1 MNMWGSVQ
9 RAGKEERN
17 NILQKAITLY
27 VAEIKNLKM
36 DNSKISFMA
45 VKEKAT
51 RDNDTYEV
59 IYGGTAEQLQAYS
72 ITTLPPNGIWI
83 ELRPG
88 LSFRQSTIEPNQEGE
103 SKITKNTIRFE
114 FRGDNPDGE
123 KKVDAFIQVPPP
135 PPLPLLSLSLS

>member
-1 MNMWGSVQ
+1 MWGSVQ

-27 VAEIKNLKM
+27 IAEIKNLKM

-45 VKEKAT
+45 VKEKGT
-51 RDNDTYEV
+51 RDNDSWEMV
-59 IYGGTAEQLQAYS
+59 YGSTAEQLQAYS
-72 ITTLPPNGIWI
+72 ITSLPPNGIWI
-83 ELRPG
+83 DLRPG

-114 FRGDNPDGE
+114 FRGNNPDGE
-123 KKVDAFIQVPPP
+123 KKVDEFIQVC
-135 PPLPLLSLSLS
+135 LIGKCLLIFPSGSF